1 MSQHVGLMTNLLY
14 VAMVTGWWCN
24 LFAISHANLFVY
36 HLAGPGR
43 VGFGVT
49 AEQDEFSD
57 YEFELPTSNNQV
69 LLEDIHKQLDLH
81 KPPLRLRTVNNM
93 PAAARPGN
101 RTLAANFKDGDR
113 LKLVVDIAPG
123 DSTWKQWFLLQPKPL
138 LFMIS
143 CMHGSL

>member
-1 MSQHVGLMTNLLY
+1 
-14 VAMVTGWWCN
+14 
-24 LFAISHANLFVY
+24 VY

-123 DSTWKQWFLLQPKPL
+123 DST
-138 LFMIS
+138 
-143 CMHGSL
+143 